1 MKGDITIKTYN
12 DHRYKWITTNYW
24 TVKLSNSVANILQEC
39 QMKHN
44 FQHLS
49 TSKTTNQSHRH
60 DVMLV
65 EDQKLN
71 TAVLCSEIEQ

>member
-1 MKGDITIKTYN
+1 MKGGITIMTYN

-44 FQHLS
+44 FQHVS
-49 TSKTTNQSHRH
+49 TSETTNQSHRH

-71 TAVLCSEIEQ
+71 TAVLCSET